1 MEPNLTTY
9 KGVWLYRISVQPID
23 AIMPIDFYFL
33 TRCMADKFIE
43 QYSNRH
49 SKGFW
54 TKVKKSFRGYDGDVI
69 AKLASSFPDY
79 LRIAKV

>member
-1 MEPNLTTY
+1 MEPILTTFQ
-9 KGVWLYRISVQPID
+9 GMWLYRISVHPID

-43 QYSNRH
+43 QYSSRH
-49 SKGFW
+49 SKDFW
-54 TKVKKSFRGYDGDVI
+54 TKVKKSWRGYNGDVLIKI
-69 AKLASSFPDY
+69 ARSFPDY